1 MEKELF
7 KNICVAFEE
16 ETGILYFYKDAT
28 DLIMEMKFV
37 ADEFCFV
44 VHTDKKIVLTKDNI
58 DKNFYSLLENFM
70 KNKYKF
76 GDTKSFK
83 NDNYLKWYSDCYWDI
98 ENDPNLSRVSYLEI
112 ISNSDAIEIQAHNTS
127 RYIKTNSSCICF
139 SPAGN
144 GQYVVNEETGA
155 YLQNDLVI
163 NVYQKYKLINKENVE
178 HKQKNLIRER
188 KNNYG
193 K

>member
-1 MEKELF
+1 MEKEIF
-7 KNICVAFEE
+7 ENICVAFEE

-70 KNKYKF
+70 KNKYQF

-83 NDNYLKWYSDCYWDI
+83 NDNHLKWYSDCYWDI

-112 ISNSDAIEIQAHNTS
+112 ISNSDAIEIEAHNNS
-127 RYIKTNSSCICF
+127 RYMKTNSSCICF

-144 GQYVVNEETGA
+144 GQYAVNEETGT

-178 HKQKNLIRER
+178 HKQKRLTR
-188 KNNYG
+188 
-193 K
+193 